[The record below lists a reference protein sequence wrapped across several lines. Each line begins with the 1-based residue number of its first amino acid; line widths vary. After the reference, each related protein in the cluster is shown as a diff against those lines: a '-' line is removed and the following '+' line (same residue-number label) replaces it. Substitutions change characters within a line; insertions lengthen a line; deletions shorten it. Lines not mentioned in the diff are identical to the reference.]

1 MAWFPASCSAQSLNW
16 SPDRLLSWDD
26 FQGIPQPAGEEAAHI
41 DCGIICSLEKV
52 NIWTGRPRYAVSSYM
67 NPQSSWVDPEQMSD
81 PLLAHEQLHFDMA
94 EWYAVKIRRALS
106 ARGVTVKRGEEI
118 LTRLLQEFDHAQTQY
133 DLDTNHGRLSTVQSR
148 WTEQVQNGLAPFHHP
163 GK

>member
-1 MAWFPASCSAQSLNW
+1 
-16 SPDRLLSWDD
+16 
-26 FQGIPQPAGEEAAHI
+26 
-41 DCGIICSLEKV
+41 
-52 NIWTGRPRYAVSSYM
+52 
-67 NPQSSWVDPEQMSD
+67 MSD

>member
-1 MAWFPASCSAQSLNW
+1 
-16 SPDRLLSWDD
+16 
-26 FQGIPQPAGEEAAHI
+26 
-41 DCGIICSLEKV
+41 
-52 NIWTGRPRYAVSSYM
+52 M